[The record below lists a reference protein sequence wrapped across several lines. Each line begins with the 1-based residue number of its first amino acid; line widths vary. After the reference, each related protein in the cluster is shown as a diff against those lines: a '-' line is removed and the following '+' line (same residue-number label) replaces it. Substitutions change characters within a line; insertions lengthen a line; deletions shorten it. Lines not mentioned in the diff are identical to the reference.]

1 MKPDWDKLMDAFR
14 DSQTTLIADVD
25 CTAAGQELCEQIGI
39 KSYPTLKFGDP
50 KILDDY
56 VGKRNFETLKQFAE
70 QILHG
75 TCGPAKPELCDEGTK
90 AEIMK
95 YKSMSRSELDAAIGE
110 KRSEIVKLNQDFKAF
125 VERFQQEMEQQRD
138 KMTAEF
144 ATIRQSGLQLM
155 KAVSVHSRSA
165 VNFKE
170 L

>member
-25 CTAAGQELCEQIGI
+25 CTAAGQELCEQMGI

-95 YKSMSRSELDAAIGE
+95 YKSMSHSELDAAIDE
-110 KRSEIVKLNQDFKAF
+110 KQAEIEKHDGDFRAF
-125 VERFQQEMEQQRD
+125 VERLQQEYKQRNE
-138 KMTAEF
+138 KFHAEL
-144 ATIRQSGLQLM
+144 ATIRQSRLQLM